1 MLNST
6 HKREQKQKNGDKD
19 GKALYTLM
27 KNAAYSKKIE
37 NLREKIDVR
46 LVSNE
51 KDYLKWTSRLS
62 CMSKKM
68 FDNNLVATQKNKVT
82 LRLNKPAYVGMYI
95 LDLIKVLM
103 YDFHYDNIKINMATG
118 KKSKGCK

>member
-1 MLNST
+1 
-6 HKREQKQKNGDKD
+6 
-19 GKALYTLM
+19 M
-27 KNAAYSKKIE
+27 KNAAYGKKIE

-68 FDNNLVATQKNKVT
+68 FDNNLVAIQKNKVT

-118 KKSKGCK
+118 KKSKGCKWKCCCNNKS